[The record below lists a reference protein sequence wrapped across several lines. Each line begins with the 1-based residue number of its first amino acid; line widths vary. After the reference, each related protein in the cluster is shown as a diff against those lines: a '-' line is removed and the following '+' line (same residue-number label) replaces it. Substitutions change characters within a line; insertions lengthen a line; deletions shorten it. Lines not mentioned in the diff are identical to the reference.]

1 MSTGATILLTI
12 VVYFFVSINID
23 TWLRVKR
30 IEKALNGSEEEEEN
44 K

>member
-12 VVYFFVSINID
+12 VVYFFVDINIE

-30 IEKALNGSEEEEEN
+30 IEKALNERKEVE